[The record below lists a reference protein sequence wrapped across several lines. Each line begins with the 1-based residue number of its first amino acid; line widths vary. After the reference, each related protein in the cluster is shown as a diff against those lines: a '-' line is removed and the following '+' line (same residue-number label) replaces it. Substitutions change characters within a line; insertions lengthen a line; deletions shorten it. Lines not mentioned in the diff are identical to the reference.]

1 MKILLML
8 FMLGACHNELKIQDK
23 KVSDFFR
30 MKVPPEEQG
39 IIKIESFYSKELGRN
54 WDYSVYY
61 PKNYSTDKKY
71 PVIFMLH
78 GAYGTHK
85 TWIRKGKAKKILDK
99 AVAAELIP
107 ETIVI
112 FPRADDT
119 WYADI
124 PGTNMRSAFINDLF
138 PYVETNF
145 PVLNKKSA
153 RALGGYSMGGHGAL
167 IFALNDPDYF
177 EAVFI
182 FSPAITAL
190 GKPPTKALNILLSL
204 QARHYVYGMPI
215 NQELWDKNSY
225 HAYFENALKN
235 KSMPKFFVVVG
246 ENDIITPKH
255 DSLYLIDTLNK
266 NKIEYQY
273 LEVSKF
279 GHSWRL
285 WILTLPVAL
294 EFVGKNF
301 VY

>member
-1 MKILLML
+1 MKFLFILLIL
-8 FMLGACHNELKIQDK
+8 SACNNELKIQGK
-23 KVSDFFR
+23 NVSCFLK
-30 MKVPPEEQG
+30 MKISLEEQG
-39 IIKIESFYSKELGRN
+39 IIKTESFYSKELGRN

-61 PKNYSTDKKY
+61 PKNYSIDKKY

-78 GAYGTHK
+78 GAYGNHK
-85 TWIRKGKAKKILDK
+85 TWIRKGKAKKILDR
-99 AVAAELIP
+99 AVAARLIP

-124 PGTNMRSAFINDLF
+124 PGTNIRSAFINDLF

-167 IFALNDPDYF
+167 VFALNAPDYF
-177 EAVFI
+177 ETVFI

-204 QARHYVYGMPI
+204 PSRHYVYGVPI
-215 NQELWDKNSY
+215 DQELWDKNSY
-225 HAYFENALKN
+225 HAYFEKAV
-235 KSMPKFFVVVG
+235 KSKKMPKFFIIVG
-246 ENDIITPKH
+246 ANDIITPKE
-255 DSLYLIDTLNK
+255 DSLDLVDELNK
-266 NKIEYQY
+266 NNIQYDY

-285 WILTLPVAL
+285 WILTLPAA
-294 EFVGKNF
+294 GGGR
-301 VY
+301 